1 MANWTL
7 NTRYGRLTV
16 LDPNQQGDKVE
27 VYCDCGTIKTVWR
40 NHLTSGQTQS
50 CGCLRDDIL
59 KSASWTK
66 QRPKATTQRDGDP
79 EIGDIFGRLTVTG
92 TPQPG
97 HDRTI
102 QCLCTCGNQVNVTI
116 KNLKNHKTFSC
127 GCYRKEGAGK
137 LHTKKN
143 HPNKRI

>member
-1 MANWTL
+1 MVNRRKTL

-16 LDPNQQGDKVE
+16 LNTQQTGDKVE

-40 NHLTSGQTQS
+40 NKLMAGQVQS
-50 CGCLRDDIL
+50 CGCYNRDIIT
-59 KSASWTK
+59 SASWTK
-66 QRPKATTQRDGDP
+66 QRPKTTTQRDGDP
-79 EIGDIFGRLTVTG
+79 EIGDKFGRLTITG

-102 QCLCTCGNQVNVTI
+102 QCLCDCGNQVQPAI
-116 KNLKNHKTFSC
+116 KNLKNQTTFSC
-127 GCYRKEGAGK
+127 GCYRKDGAGK

-143 HPNKRI
+143 PPH